1 MSKDISRRI
10 LVNLIKSSSAP
21 AVFLFILSAL
31 FVVFGTNANFD
42 LGFARSFL
50 NSNIT
55 VLCICIGEAVVIL
68 TGGIDISIG
77 PLVSLCNVLVVKLI
91 GGGMP
96 VCAAIIVMLLVSVGS
111 GALNGFMVGVMRINP
126 LLTTYATS
134 IIYGGLALVVTRTP
148 IYLKTTMLSDFY
160 GTRIFGVVPVTVVFI
175 LVPYFLWKIYKCTP
189 AGIKIYA
196 VGENE
201 LSAYCSG
208 VNVVMTKMFAY
219 CFAGFT
225 TGIGALAITCMIQG
239 GNPLLGASM
248 SMTAVSAVVIGGVSL
263 SGGKGDVGGGIF
275 GCLFLFMLTNIII
288 SMGINTFWQELLKT
302 LILLTSVVVSV
313 VISSERDRIR
323 KVFEYV
329 RERIRHNA

>member
-1 MSKDISRRI
+1 MKKGISPKFI
-10 LVNLIKSSSAP
+10 LNSLRSTSAP
-21 AVFLFILSAL
+21 AVFLFFLASM
-31 FVVFGTNANFD
+31 FVVFGTNTNFD
-42 LGFARSFL
+42 LTFARSFL

-68 TGGIDISIG
+68 TGGIDISLG
-77 PLVSLCNVLVVKLI
+77 PLISLCNVLVVKLAGEGVPI
-91 GGGMP
+91 Y
-96 VCAAIIVMLLVSVGS
+96 AAVILMLLVSVGS
-111 GALNGFMVGVMRINP
+111 GALNGFMAGVMRINP

-134 IIYGGLALVVTRTP
+134 IIYGGLALVVTHTP
-148 IYLKTTMLSDFY
+148 IYLKTTVLSDFY
-160 GTRIFGVVPVTVVFI
+160 KTRLFGVIPVTLVFI
-175 LVPYFLWKIYKCTP
+175 LVPYAVWKIYKRTP
-189 AGIKIYA
+189 AGIKMYA

-208 VNVVMTKMFAY
+208 VNVVMTKVFAY

-225 TGIGALAITCMIQG
+225 AGIGALAMTCMIQG

-302 LILLTSVVVSV
+302 LILLISVVVSV
-313 VISSERDRIR
+313 VISNERDRIK
-323 KVFEYV
+323 KVFGYV
-329 RERIRHNA
+329 RKRTGRNS